1 MHSPLGTRKFGGARV
16 SHDEI
21 GRTLC
26 RRASFAPRTTSV
38 LLESDRSIAGDV
50 SSVMVNETLG
60 GVRAAG
66 PRRETSHTVR
76 HNKVP
81 EDR

>member
-1 MHSPLGTRKFGGARV
+1 MPTYVVCTEDDERV
-16 SHDEI
+16 I
-21 GRTLC
+21 GM
-26 RRASFAPRTTSV
+26 
-38 LLESDRSIAGDV
+38 RSIDYQDV
-50 SSVMVNETLG
+50 SCVMVNETLG

-66 PRRETSHTVR
+66 PRRETSHTIR